1 MNALFAV
8 SCGGATFGWFAD
20 QKVQAHHLGSPTYPD
35 GEEST
40 GCKTSAMVSSKERKR
55 TLISHTIT
63 WNLIFL
69 TWYAGIFH

>member
-1 MNALFAV
+1 MNAIFAG

-20 QKVQAHHLGSPTYPD
+20 QKVPAHHSGSLTCPD
-35 GEEST
+35 DEEST
-40 GCKTSAMVSSKERKR
+40 GYGTSAMVPSKERKQ